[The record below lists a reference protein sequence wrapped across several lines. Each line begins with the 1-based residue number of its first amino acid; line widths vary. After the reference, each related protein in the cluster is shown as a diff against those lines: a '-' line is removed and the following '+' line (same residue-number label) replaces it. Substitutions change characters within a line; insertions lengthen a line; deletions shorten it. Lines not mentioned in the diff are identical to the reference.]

1 MRLVTRARWLPACG
15 LGLATLCQA
24 AEPAAVSP
32 GLWDVR
38 SLITFERANANL
50 NASGMQP
57 AAASRV
63 EASLPHSYSICLR
76 EPRVRAPM
84 MPSRLPR
91 TVELAFDAQTIAGS
105 YAESL
110 PNGTLRQVEFGYRR
124 LAATAFEG
132 SQDTQAEGRIVRL
145 QYYAQR
151 VAADCGNLR
160 PSALQANGEP

>member
-1 MRLVTRARWLPACG
+1 MRWVKKAALLPGCY
-15 LGLATLCQA
+15 LGLASLCQA
-24 AEPAAVSP
+24 AEPAPVSP

-38 SLITFERANANL
+38 SLITFERA

-91 TVELAFDAQTIAGS
+91 TVELAFDVQTIAGS

-110 PNGTLRQVEFGYRR
+110 PSGGLRQVEFGYRR
-124 LAATAFEG
+124 LSATAFEG

-160 PSALQANGEP
+160 PSALQPNGEP